1 MSTRTYRVGPLAL
14 ELSLP
19 DGALENELD
28 LAWGSFRGVPQGQPV
43 KLSVTLRDGAPAGLT
58 RAMPRPVALPSG
70 ESVLAGDGWQ
80 ARISADGLSVAL
92 EQPSARQPLETTV
105 KILLARALSKSG
117 GMLLH
122 GAAVAH
128 GGGAAVFAATDGSG
142 KTTLAQMAALGG
154 LSVLADGLVAVF
166 PISGEWWA
174 YGTPWNVG
182 AAWGAPLKT
191 LGTLEWGPSPRVEKS
206 APGAVRAALE
216 KCALLPDDEAATRA
230 ALVAAADQALGKVLA
245 VKLAF
250 APDARVAQELAALCV
265 AASP

>member
-1 MSTRTYRVGPLAL
+1 LSTRAYRIGPLAL

-28 LAWGSFRGVPQGQPV
+28 LAWGSFRGVPPGQAV
-43 KLSVTLRDGAPAGLT
+43 KLSVTLREGSPSGLS
-58 RAMPRPVALPSG
+58 RAMPRPVSLPSG

-80 ARISADGLSVAL
+80 ARISADGLSVSL
-92 EQPSARQPLETTV
+92 EQRSERQPLEATV

-122 GAAVAH
+122 GMAVAH

-191 LGTLEWGPSPRVEKS
+191 VGVLEWGPSPQTEKA
-206 APGAVRAALE
+206 APAVVRAALE

-230 ALVAAADQALGKVLA
+230 ALVAAADQALGKVRV

-250 APDARVAQELAALCV
+250 APDARVAQELAALC
-265 AASP
+265 AANAP

>member
-1 MSTRTYRVGPLAL
+1 MSTRAYRIGPLAL
-14 ELSLP
+14 ELTLP
-19 DGALENELD
+19 DGPLENDLD
-28 LAWGSFRGVPQGQPV
+28 LAWGPFRGVPPGVAV
-43 KLSVTLRDGAPAGLT
+43 KLSVTLREGEPSGPA

-70 ESVLAGDGWQ
+70 ESLLAGDGWQ

-92 EQPSARQPLETTV
+92 EQRSERLPLETTV
-105 KILLARALSKSG
+105 KILLARALLKSG
-117 GMLLH
+117 GLLVS

-128 GGGAAVFAATDGSG
+128 GGGAAVFVARDGSG

-154 LSVLADGLVAVF
+154 VTTIGDGLVAVF

-191 LGTLEWGPSPRVEKS
+191 LGTLAWGSPPKVEKVP
-206 APGAVRAALE
+206 AAEVRAMLE

-230 ALVAAADQALGKVLA
+230 ALADAAEQCSSKARA
-245 VKLAF
+245 VKLTF
-250 APDARVAQELAALCV
+250 AADARVAQELAALC
-265 AASP
+265 AAA